1 MNIKYKAEEERRQ
14 AKKEQDRRYYLKNKD
29 KRIKYSSDYYYTHKP
44 VIEDLDGEE
53 WKPLIGWEDL
63 YEASNHGRIKSSWH
77 NTIINGCYDK
87 DGYRKITLTNKDG
100 EQTTYRKCRLVAM
113 TWIPNP
119 DNKPEIDHI
128 NTIRDDDRVV
138 NLRWC
143 TSKENKSNPNTIENK
158 KLVDYGFNRG
168 KHKNEEGRMVS

>member
-1 MNIKYKAEEERRQ
+1 MKYKTEEERRQ
-14 AKKEQDRRYYLKNKD
+14 AKKEQDRKYYLKNKD
-29 KRIKYSSDYYYTHKP
+29 KIKKRANDYYYTHKP

-63 YEASNHGRIKSSWH
+63 YEASNYGRIKSSWH

-128 NTIRDDDRVV
+128 NTIRDDDRVE

-143 TSKENKSNPNTIENK
+143 TSKENKNNPLTLKKMSDVNK
-158 KLVDYGFNRG
+158 GMFGHRRV
-168 KHKNEEGRMVS
+168 